1 MTSNQWA
8 FITSSN
14 TRNDWLN
21 YGKNNGVR
29 WKSIRHA
36 RLRSIA
42 RWSGWWLPWAISKP
56 SWCFVKWVN
65 EFNQTSQC
73 PHDRAAWC
81 PIAMGW
87 KPYKTRPGKARG
99 VDYVAIDLP
108 IKTHTSHHVVVRGFD
123 WTNCW
128 KIKCAISTKSCSNGI
143 GAQPLWQHDDQC
155 RPTSHSVTFK
165 ELICS
170 YKTGETSFDDLI
182 LEVRCESCFTSVFE
196 EAQQQ
201 LGADSPT
208 LDMLADEFPIYHQSL
223 IRQQ

>member
-1 MTSNQWA
+1 LLCGALIEQTAGNSN
-8 FITSSN
+8 
-14 TRNDWLN
+14 
-21 YGKNNGVR
+21 
-29 WKSIRHA
+29 
-36 RLRSIA
+36 
-42 RWSGWWLPWAISKP
+42 LPS
-56 SWCFVKWVN
+56 
-65 EFNQTSQC
+65 
-73 PHDRAAWC
+73 
-81 PIAMGW
+81 
-87 KPYKTRPGKARG
+87 
-99 VDYVAIDLP
+99 VA
-108 IKTHTSHHVVVRGFD
+108 
-123 WTNCW
+123 
-128 KIKCAISTKSCSNGI
+128 KSCSNGI

-165 ELICS
+165 ELVCS